1 MMSANKTTRFT
12 GRHLLR
18 NALLASTC
26 VALGACNALTRATE
40 AGSPPQQS
48 QITNPTTQPGY
59 TPVSLPMPAPET
71 AERQPNSLW
80 RAGARAFF
88 KDQRA
93 ARVGDLIT
101 VLVEIADQGKLDNST
116 SRTRNNSDTAGLPK
130 FLGYESHL
138 NKYLPQEVTPDSLI
152 DFSSKS
158 GSAGSGTIDRKED
171 IKLKIAAI
179 VTQVLPNG
187 NLVIRGSQQVTVN
200 FEMRELQITGVIRGE
215 DISSVNTI
223 SYDKIAEARIVY
235 GGRGQIIDVQQPRYG
250 QQIYDIFFPF

>member
-1 MMSANKTTRFT
+1 MSAATLPKQALRFV
-12 GRHLLR
+12 
-18 NALLASTC
+18 LLASAC
-26 VALGACNALTRATE
+26 VALGACNALTRATA
-40 AGSPPQQS
+40 AGSPPVQS
-48 QITNPTTQPGY
+48 PIQNPTLQAGY
-59 TPVSLPMPAPET
+59 VPVSMPMPPPET

-130 FLGYESHL
+130 FLGYETKL
-138 NKYLPQEVTPDSLI
+138 GNYLPTEVTPGSLI
-152 DFSSKS
+152 DFSSKTGNAGT
-158 GSAGSGTIDRKED
+158 GSIDRKED
-171 IKLKIAAI
+171 IKLKVAAV

-200 FEMRELQITGVIRGE
+200 FEMRELQITGIIRPE
-215 DISSVNTI
+215 DITSVNTI
-223 SYDKIAEARIVY
+223 SYEKIAEARIVY
-235 GGRGQIIDVQQPRYG
+235 GGRGQITDVQQPRYG